1 MVHMQQKTMRAVVIS
16 KPGGPEVLEL
26 RELPVPVPGKG
37 EVRVRVHATAVN
49 RVDLLQRI
57 GAYPAPA
64 DAPQDIPGIEYS
76 GEIDA
81 LGDGVTTFAPGDKVF
96 GMCGGGAYAQYLTVH
111 GRTVLR
117 MPHDLSFNEAA
128 AVPEAFITAYD
139 ALFPQARL
147 SPGETL
153 LIHAAGSG
161 VGTAAI
167 QLAVMHGVRVIGTAR
182 TASKLEAAGALGMH
196 EGILLSEPDFTLEVL
211 KLTGET
217 GVDVVLELVG
227 GPYLSEDLRCMAAG
241 GRVVLVGL
249 VAGASAE
256 IDLAIVL
263 RRRLE
268 IRGTVLRVRPLEE
281 KILLARSFSRHVV
294 PFIKS
299 GALKPIIDR
308 VFPLTEAAEAHRYL
322 AGNES
327 YGKVVL
333 AVE

>member
-1 MVHMQQKTMRAVVIS
+1 VVSVQKQTMRAVVIAR
-16 KPGGPEVLEL
+16 PGGPDVLEL
-26 RELPVPVPGKG
+26 KAVPMPVPGKG

-57 GAYPAPA
+57 GVYPAPA
-64 DAPQDIPGIEYS
+64 DAPQDIPGIEYA

-81 LGDGVTTFAPGDKVF
+81 LGDGVTTFAPGDRVF
-96 GMCGGGAYAQYLTVH
+96 GLCGGGAYAEYLTVH
-111 GRTVLR
+111 ARTVLR
-117 MPHDLSFNEAA
+117 MPPDLSFAEAA

-147 SPGETL
+147 APGETL
-153 LIHAAGSG
+153 LLHAAGSG

-167 QLAVMHGVRVIGTAR
+167 QLAVAHGVRVIGTAR
-182 TASKLEAAGALGMH
+182 TARKLEAAGALGMH
-196 EGILLSEPDFTLEVL
+196 EGILLTEANFAREVL
-211 KLTGET
+211 KLTGEA

-227 GPYLSEDLRCMAAG
+227 GPYVAEDLKCMASG
-241 GRVVLVGL
+241 GRLILVGL
-249 VAGASAE
+249 VAGGSAE
-256 IDLAIVL
+256 LDLGAVL

-268 IRGTVLRVRPLEE
+268 IRGTVLRARPLEE

-299 GALKPIIDR
+299 GALKAIIDR
-308 VFPLTEAAEAHRYL
+308 IFPLPASAEAHEYL
-322 AGNES
+322 AANES

-333 AVE
+333 EVQ